1 MNHAK
6 PVLKG
11 GRELMSR
18 LIGQRVVTDDK
29 EVATWK

>member
-6 PVLKG
+6 PVFKG

-18 LIGQRVVTDDK
+18 LIGQRVVTLK
-29 EVATWK
+29 EGI

>member
-18 LIGQRVVTDDK
+18 LIGQRVVTY
-29 EVATWK
+29 EGGQS